1 MPDLFILKMEN
12 KEIEYIFK
20 CYCEHFKKKGIPA
33 TFEQIIKY
41 AQILGLK
48 EKHPTKTEIV
58 KFFLD
63 RKIIF

>member
-1 MPDLFILKMEN
+1 MEN

-20 CYCEHFKKKGIPA
+20 CYCEHFKKKGKPS
-33 TFEQIIKY
+33 TFEEIIKY

-48 EKHPTKTEIV
+48 EKNPTKTQIV